1 MTRRL
6 GVASFAVALLL
17 ICLSG
22 TAAAQSYKVEKT
34 TAPVPEEAAAPVRE
48 TLAGEALRVTGP
60 NGIVCELWLRKAV
73 PGKRAPAQELGVVY
87 GQLAEGTLVGVI
99 RFPSEVKDYRRQRV
113 KAGVYTLRYAIIP
126 VDGNHQGVA
135 PQRDFVIA
143 APASADK
150 SPATV
155 TRDATIDLGRKTT
168 GTNHPSVWSLAAVES
183 GSDNPAVKHV
193 EDGDLWVLHFRAQL
207 APESGGATT
216 ALPMALVVVGA
227 APEA

>member
-1 MTRRL
+1 MTRCLR
-6 GVASFAVALLL
+6 VAPFAAVLLL
-17 ICLSG
+17 IFLSG
-22 TAAAQSYKVEKT
+22 TAAAQNYKVEKT
-34 TAPVPEEAAAPVRE
+34 TAAVPEEAAPVRE
-48 TLAGEALRVTGP
+48 ALAGETLRVTGP
-60 NGIVCELWLRKAV
+60 NGILCELWLRKAV
-73 PGKRAPAQELGVVY
+73 PEKRAPAQELGIVY
-87 GQLAEGTLVGVI
+87 GKLAEGTLIGVI

-113 KAGVYTLRYAIIP
+113 KAGVYTLRYAILP

-143 APASADK
+143 APASADQ

-168 GTNHPSVWSLAAVES
+168 ATNHPSVWSLAPAEGSSDRPAVE
-183 GSDNPAVKHV
+183 HV

-207 APESGGATT
+207 TPESGGATT
-216 ALPMALVVVGA
+216 TLPMALVVVGA